1 MCACGGPGR
10 PKKVIGASRLLSYAE
25 SVSLALCTSCYLSGT
40 GLSTVHLLLLIT
52 EPREVLVA
60 RGQPWAARRE
70 VTQSALVRKRLR
82 QLVVSY
88 AFVVHLRRTF
98 LTPRPGVRP
107 RVVHHASVTV
117 TQG

>member
-25 SVSLALCTSCYLSGT
+25 SISLTLLTSYYPSGIGLCLPCTSYCS
-40 GLSTVHLLLLIT
+40 SRD
-52 EPREVLVA
+52 REGVSVA
-60 RGQPWAARRE
+60 QGQPWAARRE

-98 LTPRPGVRP
+98 LYSPTPGFGLVSCTTR
-107 RVVHHASVTV
+107 A
-117 TQG
+117 